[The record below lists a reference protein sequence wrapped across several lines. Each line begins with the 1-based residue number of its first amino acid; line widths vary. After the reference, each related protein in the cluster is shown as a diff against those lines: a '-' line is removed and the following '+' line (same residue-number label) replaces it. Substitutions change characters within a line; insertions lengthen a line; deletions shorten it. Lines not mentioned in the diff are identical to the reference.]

1 MRTRGLEGRAG
12 LQHLI
17 PTKDRIWKIGFGV
30 RVTAETYKQLVKYFL
45 APDRLR
51 HGGLSFASR

>member
-1 MRTRGLEGRAG
+1 MANRPHWEHADLR
-12 LQHLI
+12 HLI

-45 APDRLR
+45 ARHRLR
-51 HGGLSFASR
+51 IAGIKLCG